1 MSSLQT
7 NHSHVTISFSFSHSP
22 TFTSLQ
28 LDEREQ
34 LNSRLPAS
42 TQSIAAE
49 RLTLWIC
56 GMAWASME
64 CGSPYHSPR
73 ATTRHKT
80 VPSWGL
86 TGAVSLLQSRM
97 PTTSP
102 CTCISECCAAAP
114 AHAGPTGTNTP
125 QLTFSIYHTTSH
137 RLPPLPCWVPP
148 ATCETHCMETQ
159 EYYRASGRRTL
170 APVNL

>member
-7 NHSHVTISFSFSHSP
+7 NHSHFTISFSFSHSP

-64 CGSPYHSPR
+64 CSSPYHSPR

-86 TGAVSLLQSRM
+86 TGAVSLLQSRV
-97 PTTSP
+97 PT
-102 CTCISECCAAAP
+102 P
-114 AHAGPTGTNTP
+114 ARIPASASAVLRPLHTQGQQEPTHH
-125 QLTFSIYHTTSH
+125 S
-137 RLPPLPCWVPP
+137 WPP
-148 ATCETHCMETQ
+148 AFITPPHTVSLHSHVECLQ
-159 EYYRASGRRTL
+159 PPARRT
-170 APVNL
+170 AWRPRNTTGPVAGGLWPQ